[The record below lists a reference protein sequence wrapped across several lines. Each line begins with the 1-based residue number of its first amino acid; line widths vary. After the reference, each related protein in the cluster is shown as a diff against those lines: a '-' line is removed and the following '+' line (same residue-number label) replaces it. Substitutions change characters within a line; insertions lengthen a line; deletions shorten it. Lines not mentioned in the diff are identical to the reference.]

1 MSIQSGEEE
10 EVPLGD
16 HANLLSL
23 LQDLTEGL
31 LAAVEH
37 NEDRLA
43 QVDLLQH
50 LQRQGKD
57 LHSVLKLSK
66 VASISKRRV

>member
-1 MSIQSGEEE
+1 MPVCQGLWYLEVFEIDGVGIQSGEEE
-10 EVPLGD
+10 VIPLGD

-31 LAAVEH
+31 LTAVQH
-37 NEDRLA
+37 DEDWLA

-50 LQRQGKD
+50 LQRE
-57 LHSVLKLSK
+57 
-66 VASISKRRV
+66 